1 MAVISVQPYWELM
14 FDAEGDMAPGEREA
28 LVRGVAEKGV
38 TDLVVF
44 AHGWN
49 NTRSMATG
57 LYERFFAPFPA
68 VLADSPAPSA
78 TGGPVR
84 LGYGGVIWP
93 SMRFTDEPI
102 PDFPSERPP
111 AAAAGPLLDTGTLA
125 GLAAVFPGSEAV
137 LDRLAELLERRP
149 ADPARLAEFAT
160 LTRGLVARGRG
171 DRGTGSGADPHVH
184 DLDPGAG
191 EPDEPAMFT
200 GSPERVCARFAD
212 VLALAGL
219 ARSELSGAL
228 ERLWGG
234 ALEMLRQAAY
244 WEMKRRAGTVG
255 EAGLGRL
262 LGHVADTCA
271 GLRIHLV
278 GHSFGGRL
286 VAFALRGLPERARC
300 VCSVTLLQGAFS
312 HYAFAPGLPFAPA
325 HGGALKELQHRV
337 DGPVV
342 CCHSSHDQAL
352 GLLYPLAS
360 RVSGDMDSLLGLD
373 PLGIGDPRWGAMG
386 HDGVQAVSGTAALVL
401 DRALTGPLPAGGCVN
416 VDVSAV
422 VRRGGPP
429 TGAHSDICHR
439 ELARLVLLAGRLVR

>member
-1 MAVISVQPYWELM
+1 MATIGVQPYWELM
-14 FDAEGDMAPGEREA
+14 FDAEGDMAPGERDA
-28 LVRGVAEKGV
+28 LVRGVTEKEI

-57 LYERFFAPFPA
+57 LYDRFFAPFPT
-68 VLADSPAPSA
+68 VLADAPVHSA

-111 AAAAGPLLDTGTLA
+111 AAAAGPLLDPGTLA
-125 GLAAVFPGSEAV
+125 GLAVVFPGGEAV

-149 ADPARLAEFAT
+149 ADPARLAEFAA

-171 DRGTGSGADPHVH
+171 GRAAGSAADPYVH

-191 EPDEPAMFT
+191 EPEEPTMFS

-212 VLALAGL
+212 ALALAGL

-234 ALEMLRQAAY
+234 ALEMLRQGTY

-262 LGHVADTCA
+262 LGELAGA
-271 GLRIHLV
+271 SPGLRIHLA

-300 VCSVTLLQGAFS
+300 VRSVTLLQGAFS
-312 HYAFAPGLPFAPA
+312 HYAFAPRLPFAPGLA
-325 HGGALKELQHRV
+325 GALKELQHRV

-352 GLLYPLAS
+352 GVLYPLAS
-360 RVSGDMDSLLGLD
+360 RITGDMDSLLGLD
-373 PLGIGDPRWGAMG
+373 PLGLSDPRWGAMG
-386 HDGVQAVSGTAALVL
+386 HDGVQAVPGTAALAL
-401 DRALTGPLPAGGCVN
+401 DRALTGPFPADGCVN
-416 VDVSAV
+416 VDASAV
-422 VRRGGPP
+422 IRRGGPP
-429 TGAHSDICHR
+429 SGAHSDICHR